1 MTKSYRFYVEYKEQY
16 MDDQQRYL
24 YIYAK
29 SKKQIKKMF
38 CEYEV
43 VAIDCTEV
51 DAVDCTNQKLPQ
63 DFWKKWEEHQA
74 KLENFSD
81 GI

>member
-1 MTKSYRFYVEYKEQY
+1 MNRYYVEYKEQY

-29 SKKQIKKMF
+29 SKKQIREML

-43 VAIDCTEV
+43 IVIDCTE
-51 DAVDCTNQKLPQ
+51 
-63 DFWKKWEEHQA
+63 
-74 KLENFSD
+74 
-81 GI
+81 